1 MTVNL
6 VRIGN
11 SKGIRIPKPIIEQ
24 CGLGETVQ
32 LRVQKGRLVILPDR
46 RPRHGWAEEFRRKAK
61 TGDDRLILDAAKPNA
76 FDREEWDW

>member
-24 CGLGETVQ
+24 CGFGETVR
-32 LRVQKGRLVILPDR
+32 LRVQKGRLIILPDSP
-46 RPRHGWAEEFRRKAK
+46 PRFGWAEEFRRKA
-61 TGDDRLILDAAKPNA
+61 TPGDRLILDGAISNE
-76 FDREEWDW
+76 FDGQEWEW

>member
-24 CGLGETVQ
+24 CGFGETVR
-32 LRVQKGRLVILPDR
+32 LSVQKGRLIVEPDSP
-46 RPRHGWAEEFRRKAK
+46 PRSGWAEEFRRNSA
-61 TGDDRLILDAAKPNA
+61 GRGQLILDGANA
-76 FDREEWDW
+76 FDSQEWEW

>member
-24 CGLGETVQ
+24 CGLGGTVQ

-46 RPRHGWAEEFRRKAK
+46 RPRHGWAEKFRRNGK
-61 TGDDRLILDAAKPNA
+61 TDDGRLILDAARPGV
-76 FDREEWDW
+76 FDRKEWEW

>member
-32 LRVQKGRLVILPDR
+32 LRVQKGRLVIIPDR
-46 RPRHGWAEEFRRKAK
+46 RPRHGWAKEFRRNAT
-61 TGDDRLILDAAKPNA
+61 TGDDRLILEPAKPNA
-76 FDREEWDW
+76 FDREEWEW